1 MVQVTKPAPGR
12 GGGGFLGTSLLGV
25 LASAALLW
33 FVIGT
38 GGNAVFFYNEEG
50 LVIVVG
56 GVTCVALLAFRGD
69 EILHALGSLAGV
81 FREKLSI
88 DADIAELIE
97 VARLLHEKKIK
108 QADERVRT
116 VRNTFVRL
124 GLQLVVDGT
133 QLDDLMHVLTWRI
146 QKQTEADAGQSRVF
160 RVLASFAPAFGL
172 LGTLA
177 GMVGMLKQL
186 GSGDIGLIG
195 NSMAVAMLATL
206 YGLILAN
213 LVFKPIAI
221 KLEQR
226 SARRVAMMNVLMDG
240 VVLTHLGRS
249 PLVIQD
255 LLNSYLHEGD
265 TGGGRDGGR
274 DGGRGA

>member
-1 MVQVTKPAPGR
+1 MPQAAAKKGGR
-12 GGGGFLGTSLLGV
+12 TGGFLATTVLGV
-25 LASAALLW
+25 LATAALLW
-33 FVIGT
+33 FVVGT
-38 GGNAVFFYNEEG
+38 GGSAVFFYNEEG

-56 GVTCVALLAFRGD
+56 GVACVALLAFRGD
-69 EILHALGSLAGV
+69 EIWHALGALASV
-81 FREKLSI
+81 VREHVSI
-88 DADIAELIE
+88 DADVAELLD
-97 VARLLHEKKIK
+97 VARMLHEKRVKL
-108 QADERVRT
+108 AEERVRT
-116 VRNTFVRL
+116 VRNPFLRL
-124 GLQLVVDGT
+124 GLQLVVDDT
-133 QLDDLMHVLTWRI
+133 DLDDLMHVLTWRI
-146 QKQTEADAGQSRVF
+146 QKQSELDAAQSRVF

-240 VVLTHLGRS
+240 VVLTRLGRS
-249 PLVIQD
+249 PLVIED
-255 LLNSYLHEGD
+255 LLRTYL
-265 TGGGRDGGR
+265 RDG
-274 DGGRGA
+274 DGVHRAV